1 MQFTGRN
8 LQTIRDALADA
19 IANVNMRIGLH
30 PEPLN
35 YPEDIEELEAERTK
49 YELHLARID
58 RAIQEEP

>member
-8 LQTIRDALADA
+8 LQTVRDALADA
-19 IANVNMRIGLH
+19 IANVHMRIGLH

-49 YELHLARID
+49 YEALLARVD
-58 RAIQEEP
+58 QVIQEEP